1 MQIGVESSIKTHCK
15 IRGGNKEFFVRFDG
29 QIDDSKISIK
39 RTYEI
44 IQSNIKESLFLEI
57 DREKFYD
64 DEAQHRL
71 NNILPENFVEFFFFD
86 GEEIEKI
93 GDNLRTKLREKI
105 VDILQ
110 IKPLEIIIKQTQSL
124 RDDLLKDEAQTSEQ
138 KNAIEV
144 KKSQQD
150 TKEKEINAKNEAI
163 SNAQRLLDDKKE
175 RVKNLQRRLDKL
187 IADSS
192 TELSE
197 LTREKDEVEQ
207 KLHQQK
213 QNLSESMK
221 SIVFASN
228 ISLAQ
233 KLKDELEKVEHS
245 TQKGDIEALRRLI
258 PDMKLLGNQKIDALH
273 YEQDTKT
280 ELQELFSTLLQ
291 EMPRNLESKLAKEYS
306 KIPLQLIGEI
316 KESIIRTESSAAL
329 QDIETIKKLKT
340 ELIAL
345 KEQINELTTDEYV
358 KKEKEEINEE
368 LAKCEEE
375 IKNYQTELEH
385 LKSELTALKIELENL
400 TKELNSLEQAIDIER
415 IRNKLHLLD
424 ALKESIEAYRERL
437 VSALRIELHDMILEK
452 YKRTITD
459 DNIAELEIDENFE
472 IKLKDKYGEPITVES
487 QSAGQKQVLA
497 ICIFGALSELSKS
510 QIPLILD
517 TPLSRIDSKNRANII
532 RHYYSKADNQVI
544 ILPLDTE
551 MGAKEY
557 EFVKPNLAGL
567 YAIQNDDDRS
577 HARIKEVQDIKEIL

>member
-1 MQIGVESSIKTHCK
+1 MRGGGVE
-15 IRGGNKEFFVRFDG
+15 NKEFFVRFDG
-29 QIDDSKISIK
+29 QIDDSKISIQ

-44 IQSNIKESLFLEI
+44 TQSSIKESLFLEI
-57 DREKFYD
+57 DTEKFYD

-110 IKPLEIIIKQTQSL
+110 IKPLEIIIKQAQLL
-124 RDDLLKDEAQTSEQ
+124 RDDLLKSQTENSKQ
-138 KNAIEV
+138 KNEIEV

-163 SNAQRLLDDKKE
+163 SNTQRLLDDKRE
-175 RVKNLQRRLDKL
+175 RVKALQRKRDKL

-192 TELSE
+192 AELNE
-197 LTREKDEVEQ
+197 LTREKDDIEQ
-207 KLHQQK
+207 NLHQQK

-228 ISLAQ
+228 ASLMQ
-233 KLKDELEKVEHS
+233 RLKDELEKVEHS
-245 TQKGDIEALRRLI
+245 TQKSDIQALRRLL
-258 PDMKLLGNQKIDALH
+258 PDMTLLGNQKIDTLH
-273 YEQDTKT
+273 YEQSTKA
-280 ELQELFSTLLQ
+280 ELQEFFSTLLQ
-291 EMPRNLESKLAKEYS
+291 EMPHNLEFKLAKEYS

-316 KESIIRTESSAAL
+316 RESIVRTESSTAL
-329 QDIETIKKLKT
+329 RDIEAIKKLK
-340 ELIAL
+340 
-345 KEQINELTTDEYV
+345 KEIVAVKESISELTTDEYV
-358 KKEKEEINEE
+358 RKEKEEIDEE

-375 IKNYQTELEH
+375 IKNYQAELENFKRELTEL
-385 LKSELTALKIELENL
+385 KIGLENL
-400 TKELNSLEQAIDIER
+400 TKELNSLEQRIDIER

-424 ALKESIEAYRERL
+424 VLKESIEAYREKL
-437 VSALRIELHDMILEK
+437 VSALRIELHDMILDK

-510 QIPLILD
+510 QIPFILD

-532 RHYYSKADNQVI
+532 KHYYSKAGNQVI

-557 EFVKPNLAGL
+557 EFVKPNLAGI
-567 YAIQNDDDRS
+567 YTIQNDDDRS
-577 HARIKEVQDIKEIL
+577 HARIKEVQDIREIL